1 MSVVA
6 QSPFPIFPAGGQV
19 LQGRDPGVFKE
30 VAATRFRVAVFNALD
45 S

>member
-6 QSPFPIFPAGGQV
+6 HVQSDFPAGGQV
-19 LQGRDPGVFKE
+19 PQGRDPGVFKE